1 MKYIVVVVFFF
12 TTLFTHSQELNCKVS
27 VIHRQIQGSN
37 TAIFQ
42 TLENALNEF
51 VNNRKWTNDEFSQKE
66 RIDCNLLINLSKMEN
81 NEFFSGSITIQ
92 ARRPV
97 YNSTYN
103 SLLINYID
111 RNFSFRYLEFDPI
124 IFNENSFDSNLA
136 SVIGY
141 YVYLI
146 LGLDYDSY
154 SPMGGQPFFQVAE
167 QIVNNAQNA
176 SESGWKPM
184 ESRNNRYWLI
194 EQLLHDDFKPVRM
207 FYYTFHRLGLD
218 AMAEKPA
225 ATGPEIVKMLKTLE
239 PSFEKQPSAILFQI
253 LSDTKYE
260 EFVNIF
266 KPQDPGIRSDVG
278 QLLKKI
284 DPQHIQEYD
293 KMISG

>member
-27 VIHRQIQGSN
+27 VVHRQIQGSN

-111 RNFSFRYLEFDPI
+111 RNFSFRYIEFDPI

-278 QLLKKI
+278 QILKKI

>member
-1 MKYIVVVVFFF
+1 MKYIVAAIFAF
-12 TTLFTHSQELNCKVS
+12 TTFITHSQELNCKVS
-27 VIHRQIQGSN
+27 VVHRQIQGSN

-81 NEFFSGSITIQ
+81 NEYFSGSITVQ

-111 RNFSFRYLEFDPI
+111 RNFSFRYIEFDPI

-141 YVYLI
+141 YVYVI

-184 ESRNNRYWLI
+184 ESRNNRYWLV
-194 EQLLHDDFKPVRM
+194 EQLLHDDFKPLRM
-207 FYYTFHRLGLD
+207 FYYTYHRTGLD
-218 AMAEKPA
+218 VMTEKPA

-239 PSFEKQPSAILFQI
+239 PSYEKQPSAILFQI

-260 EFVNIF
+260 EFVNLF
-266 KPQDPGIRSDVG
+266 KPQDPGIRSEVG

-293 KMISG
+293 NMISG

>member
-27 VIHRQIQGSN
+27 VVHRQIQGSN

-111 RNFSFRYLEFDPI
+111 RNFSFRYIEFDPI

-154 SPMGGQPFFQVAE
+154 SAMGGQPFFQVAE

-278 QLLKKI
+278 QILKKI